1 MNYLKNKACKEK
13 YEIIENLKEAV
24 HKMFDRYTVDRRSI
38 RKVTCLVLE
47 KINK

>member
-24 HKMFDRYTVDRRSI
+24 QKMFDIQSI
-38 RKVTCLVLE
+38 DDLFE
-47 KINK
+47 K